1 MNRIMKLEIQ
11 NKTFKQKGFSILN
24 DFELEVQ
31 TGEKVSIIGESGV
44 GKTSLLNILGLIDT
58 QYEGSYELFGSVVNE
73 LSRNKLAEWRNQ
85 KIGFVLQDSA
95 LIHSFTIEDNI
106 KLPLMYANI
115 EKDRNAQEHFERI
128 VQKIGIESILK
139 KKPHECSGGQ
149 RSRAVFARAIMMNP
163 QIILSDEPTASLDSK
178 NKEKIID
185 LLFEMNNEFNT
196 TIITVTH
203 DLDVANRH
211 DRIIT
216 LEMNE

>member
-44 GKTSLLNILGLIDT
+44 GKTSLLNILGLLDT

-95 LIHSFTIEDNI
+95 LIHSLTIEDNI
-106 KLPLMYANI
+106 KLPLMYAHI